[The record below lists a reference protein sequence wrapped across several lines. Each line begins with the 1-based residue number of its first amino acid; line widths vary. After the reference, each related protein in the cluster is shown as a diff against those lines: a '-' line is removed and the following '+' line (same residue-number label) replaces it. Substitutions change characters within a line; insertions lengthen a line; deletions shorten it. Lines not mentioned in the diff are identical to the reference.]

1 LRNTPAYSW
10 LSLTKLEPLLDAA
23 HSRLDGVVFENL
35 NWADVLARYDSP
47 SALFYLDPPYWGG
60 EDDYGKGMFDR
71 DQFALIADALGSI
84 EGAFVLSI
92 NDRPEVRELFA
103 AFNFREVSL
112 KYTVAA
118 GDAKQANELII
129 TNRDVKT
136 GLL

>member
-1 LRNTPAYSW
+1 
-10 LSLTKLEPLLDAA
+10 
-23 HSRLDGVVFENL
+23 
-35 NWADVLARYDSP
+35 
-47 SALFYLDPPYWGG
+47 
-60 EDDYGKGMFDR
+60 
-71 DQFALIADALGSI
+71 LIADALGSI